1 MKLQFLLVYHHTPTL
16 TNVFFCSVLESF
28 CPPALCLSS
37 AVSRFCCRWAKRHDI
52 FYTASSGISKLL
64 LRKWRLTYLQKCFFL
79 FYFGV
84 GLSCQR
90 TRINVAMR
98 ETLIKTIYLIGLT
111 IFNSSIAV
119 ASNFFCL
126 LRVEDGL
133 SRSSRCQRGLIFD
146 VCVESWDD
154 TEATDSKLFDVV
166 NRFCMCLKVKL
177 WCSCGLF
184 ESRRAKRY
192 MCISGPDINL
202 MRNEV
207 VGDIPN
213 SFWYQIEFGQG

>member
-1 MKLQFLLVYHHTPTL
+1 MK
-16 TNVFFCSVLESF
+16 TN
-28 CPPALCLSS
+28 LSS
-37 AVSRFCCRWAKRHDI
+37 QI
-52 FYTASSGISKLL
+52 
-64 LRKWRLTYLQKCFFL
+64 FL

-84 GLSCQR
+84 LLSCQR
-90 TRINVAMR
+90 TRIDVAMR
-98 ETLIKTIYLIGLT
+98 ATLIKTIYLIGLT